1 MRTTTRKPIG
11 AKVTGIYARISKDR
25 TDGAGVQR
33 QQKECHALARDEG
46 WPVAEEFVDNS
57 IGASAF
63 TKKSRPRYA
72 ELLKAIDEGRISRVV
87 CFKLDRLYR
96 RPRELEDLIDR
107 AEQGRVEV
115 VAVHGGDLDLNSG
128 QGQTMARVAI
138 AMAAGESKGT
148 SERLRSQ
155 KQQRRERGLPHSHA
169 FGWRDA
175 MHPNPQEKALILA
188 GMDDVLTGRSLND
201 IARAWTKTGIR
212 RGKDGN
218 PRTWTCNDV
227 GRVLSNPRH
236 AGQVVH
242 GGKVVGDGVWTP
254 IVERD
259 RFEEVCEAV
268 RARSNGAGVPR
279 RRSMLTGLVRCGAP
293 HKVDAAH
300 PEGICGAPMVRS
312 VAGSEQKVWRC
323 VKRPAHKDACG
334 SLSIRVEH
342 LEPLIVEACFQY
354 VDGIDLAALITDSD
368 PNASARATIT
378 RELTALDKREDQVG
392 TMLATGKATARMVE
406 KATSEIRARRDLLQ
420 RQLGTLRKRDALSG
434 FAGRA
439 GALKAAWPDLTTD
452 QQRNVIAESLHTI
465 TVMPSPHSGRRFDPD
480 RVVIGQAPTKKKVR

>member
-1 MRTTTRKPIG
+1 MSITTRKPTG

-25 TDGAGVQR
+25 ADGAGVQR
-33 QQKECHALARDEG
+33 QQKECHALAKRKG

-115 VAVHGGDLDLNSG
+115 VSVHGGDLDLNSG

-188 GMDDVLTGRSLND
+188 GMDDVVTGRSLND

-254 IVERD
+254 IVDRV
-259 RFEEVCEAV
+259 RFEEVVAAV
-268 RARSNGAGVPR
+268 RGRSNGAGVPR
-279 RRSMLTGLVRCGAP
+279 RRSMLTGLVRCG
-293 HKVDAAH
+293 VCDT
-300 PEGICGAPMVRS
+300 PMVRS
-312 VAGSEQKVWRC
+312 SAGSDLKNALVWRC
-323 VKRPAHKDACG
+323 AKRPAYKDACG
-334 SLSIRVEH
+334 SLSIRVEY
-342 LEPLIVEACFQY
+342 LEPRIVEACFQY
-354 VDGIDLAALITDSD
+354 VDGLDLAALISDSD
-368 PNASARATIT
+368 PNASARSTIT
-378 RELTALDKREDQVG
+378 RELTALDKREDQTG
-392 TMLATGKATARMVE
+392 SLLASGKATARMVE
-406 KATSEIRARRDLLQ
+406 RATNEIRARRDLLQ
-420 RQLGTLRKRDALSG
+420 QKLGTLSRRDALSG

-439 GALKAAWPDLTTD
+439 GGLRAAWPDLTTD
-452 QQRNVIAESLHTI
+452 QRRNIIAESLHTV
-465 TVMPSPHSGRRFDPD
+465 TVMPSPHSGRRFDPS
-480 RVVIGQAPTKKKVR
+480 RVIVGQAPKKERGR